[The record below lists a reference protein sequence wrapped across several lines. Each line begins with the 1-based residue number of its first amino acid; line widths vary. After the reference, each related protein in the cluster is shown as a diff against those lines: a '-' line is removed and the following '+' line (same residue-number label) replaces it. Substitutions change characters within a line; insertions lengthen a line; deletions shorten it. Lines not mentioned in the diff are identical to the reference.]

1 MTAQSQYCGPFP
13 TPRSILYFSLVLG
26 LHLKSITTSLGWN
39 TMQNMCEIW
48 TPADSQEG
56 KYPQSQNEIIREI
69 KENIHGGGGETAY
82 RDKTT
87 ETLRVRENVY
97 SQTDFHANCDFQCA
111 RGRDELMSCKQE
123 HWSVSTIVSR
133 WRIDSFVLYFFLFVL
148 RSLRGIMDM

>member
-1 MTAQSQYCGPFP
+1 MTAQSRYCGPFP
-13 TPRSILYFSLVLG
+13 TPCSILYFSLVLG

-56 KYPQSQNEIIREI
+56 KYPQSQNEIMREI
-69 KENIHGGGGETAY
+69 KENIHGGEKKQPIEI
-82 RDKTT
+82 RPRKRF
-87 ETLRVRENVY
+87 EWEKMCIHKLI
-97 SQTDFHANCDFQCA
+97 FCDFQCA